1 LLLARQ
7 ERGRITGRG
16 TSSRRADFVVSV
28 ERGVVPGSEDIA
40 GQPPDDARAQQER
53 ELAAAFALAEMEH
66 ALATEAFHVAL
77 MLRESG
83 IELDPLTF
91 VALRVLEACVAEQV
105 DPSEAIDAL
114 VENGSLGR
122 SVEIATDLLD
132 RDAA

>member
-1 LLLARQ
+1 
-7 ERGRITGRG
+7 
-16 TSSRRADFVVSV
+16 
-28 ERGVVPGSEDIA
+28 VPGSEDIA
-40 GQPPDDARAQQER
+40 GQPPDVVRAQQER
-53 ELAAAFALAEMEH
+53 ELAAAFALADMEH
-66 ALATEAFHVAL
+66 ALATEVFHVAV

-91 VALRVLEACVAEQV
+91 VVLRVLEACVAEQV
-105 DPSEAIDAL
+105 DPSEAIAAL